1 MIRNSEVSNSQ
12 RLFAFNP
19 KFKTNPYSHGLQYIL
34 KGVLPTGDLGRRG
47 LSGHTPPLISK
58 MVPKPPGVRLPGGT
72 VQCGRELVTSGLGL
86 VLVIR

>member
-1 MIRNSEVSNSQ
+1 MIRNSEVSKSQ
-12 RLFAFNP
+12 RSFASNP
-19 KFKTNPYSHGLQYIL
+19 KFKTNPSSHGLQYIL

-47 LSGHTPPLISK
+47 LPGRTPPLISK
-58 MVPKPPGVRLPGGT
+58 MVPKPTGVRLPGGT